1 MKQHGWIHES
11 QREGEKSAQICAT
24 SGPWRR
30 LVGALRHFK
39 TRSSSSLGPWR
50 LEVLAGGGH
59 VRSHVIHRSVELH
72 VRLGMWILGVK
83 ASLKTLCCQTDRGDK
98 LILANP
104 TFTTTSHII
113 NW

>member
-1 MKQHGWIHES
+1 MNTWIS
-11 QREGEKSAQICAT
+11 EGAKCAQIYAT

-39 TRSSSSLGPWR
+39 TRSSSLGPWR

-72 VRLGMWILGVK
+72 VRLGMWTLGVK
-83 ASLKTLCCQTDRGDK
+83 ASLKNILLSNRWKEQIDLC
-98 LILANP
+98 
-104 TFTTTSHII
+104 
-113 NW
+113 